1 MNTGSNTTNVE
12 KLRVELGER
21 SYDILLGSGLLSH
34 GADYIKPLLQSPRV
48 VVITDTN
55 VAPHHLAPLMASLK
69 NANIDATSLT
79 LPAGEESKGF
89 AMLQELIE
97 SLLELKIERTT
108 TLIALG
114 GGVIG
119 DLVGFAAAITLRGV
133 PFIQIP
139 TTLLSQVDSSVG
151 GKTGINSRFGKNLV
165 GAFYQPRLVL
175 GDIATLDTLPRREI
189 LSGYGEVVKYGL
201 ISDAGF
207 FDWLVANGR
216 AIIDGNVEARI
227 KAVLTSCK
235 AKAEIVAKDERE
247 SGVRALLNLGHT
259 FGHALE
265 SETGYS
271 DKLLHGEAVAIGSV
285 MAFDLSQRT
294 GHCSMDDFQKVR
306 NHFKDI
312 GLAVGISEIMQS
324 DWTAKRLLEHMSRDK
339 KVKDGKIAFVLARAI
354 GDAFITSDI
363 SNETVNGMIE
373 DYLTN

>member
-1 MNTGSNTTNVE
+1 
-12 KLRVELGER
+12 
-21 SYDILLGSGLLSH
+21 
-34 GADYIKPLLQSPRV
+34 
-48 VVITDTN
+48 
-55 VAPHHLAPLMASLK
+55 
-69 NANIDATSLT
+69 
-79 LPAGEESKGF
+79 GEESKSF
-89 AMLQELIE
+89 TMLEELIE
-97 SLLELKIERTT
+97 GLLELKVERTT

-189 LSGYGEVVKYGL
+189 LSGYAEVVKYGL
-201 ISDAGF
+201 ISDVGF
-207 FDWLVANGR
+207 FDWLVENAN
-216 AIIDGNVEARI
+216 ALIEGNVEARI

-235 AKAEIVAKDERE
+235 AKADIVAKDERE

-265 SETGYS
+265 AETGYS

-294 GHCSMDDFQKVR
+294 GHCSIDDFQKVR
-306 NHFKDI
+306 DHFESI
-312 GLAVGISEIMQS
+312 GLAVGISDIMQP
-324 DWTAKRLLEHMSRDK
+324 DWTSNRMLEHMSRDK
-339 KVKDGKIAFVLARAI
+339 KVKNGKIAFVLAHGI

-363 SNETVNGMIE
+363 SNETVIGMIE